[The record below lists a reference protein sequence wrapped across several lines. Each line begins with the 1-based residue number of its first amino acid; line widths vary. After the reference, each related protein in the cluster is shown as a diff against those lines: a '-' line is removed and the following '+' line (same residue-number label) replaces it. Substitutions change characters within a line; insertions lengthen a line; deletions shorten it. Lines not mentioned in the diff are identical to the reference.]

1 MKKKILLTLCASL
14 LGLGLVSCGEENSSS
29 SSSNAEPTSTGENA
43 ASEVIELLN
52 KSNGLDASRIVSAS
66 LSVTGN
72 EWHSVEVTDSTTS
85 EKTSTHKITRYE
97 GQTNNLTF
105 YSDHKVKV
113 ETIDT
118 MSNTDGTETVTK
130 GQNIYGE
137 AHDLLVNVASDYS
150 DDAYKV
156 NLSKSG
162 SEKIVDSNPQDGE
175 LTREEANKVLNKGL
189 IDEGTYGVTD
199 YLLTKYFEGDKFFG
213 ATDAKDNAKLDVD
226 GNKYT
231 LTSTFGSKDD
241 VENPLIEEYE
251 FVFEFDNDGYLLA
264 MDGSL
269 ATYAA
274 TMSSEQA
281 LDHTPTTEK
290 GSKSYEWV
298 IDFKQTLGTRT
309 ASGIDLEQYFFTSK
323 NQISIKFYTSPF
335 WAEEIDLTKEAVK
348 NTEYVIRVNVIEG
361 NGIPDIDKV
370 HLYKVERNNKDA
382 SKDSYEIGKNDSNEE
397 TIKFKK
403 GGEYTLHFKTAL
415 VEDITKEAA
424 IIVVDLTSLAFK
436 EREGVS
442 SVYTK
447 DNEYLPGSILAGET
461 QFTLAAAPT
470 NATDDVTVE
479 ILNNDI
485 GATISKV
492 DGSSFTYKL
501 VTSNTGTITI
511 KAVSASLGEEKAVT
525 KEIKVYA
532 NTDEGIT
539 SFLSETTW
547 IEAIPSTSG
556 KFASL
561 DFKATTSTT
570 GTISYTTSSIVGG
583 GFSASGTYSVT
594 DGSIKLVT
602 ATRDPD
608 NSTTQ
613 RYEIQSIETTPG
625 RGDIVIQVKNA
636 YPKTLMQN

>member
-397 TIKFKK
+397 TIKLKK
-403 GGEYTLHFKTAL
+403 GGNYILHFKSAL
-415 VEDITKEAA
+415 VEDITKEAT
-424 IIVVDLTSLAFK
+424 IVTNDLTSLAFK
-436 EREGVS
+436 ERSDIFGAYS
-442 SVYTK
+442 R

-461 QFTLAAAPT
+461 QFTLAAEPT

-485 GATISKV
+485 DATISKV
-492 DGSSFTYKL
+492 EGSSFTYKL
-501 VTSNTGTITI
+501 VTAKTGTITI
-511 KAVSASLGEEKAVT
+511 KAVSASLGEENAVT
-525 KEIKVYA
+525 KEVKVYA
-532 NTDEGIT
+532 NTDEGIA

-547 IEAIPSTSG
+547 ERPNPTSG
-556 KFASL
+556 LASL
-561 DFKATTSTT
+561 DFVATTSTT
-570 GTISYTTSSIVGG
+570 GTVAYSSTQLGG
-583 GFSASGTYSVT
+583 GFEASGTYSVQN
-594 DGSIKLVT
+594 GQIVL
-602 ATRDPD
+602 
-608 NSTTQ
+608 
-613 RYEIQSIETTPG
+613 ETTAWNPNTESAKKFKLQYVNVAAG
-625 RGDIVIQVKNA
+625 RGDLVVKIA
-636 YPKTLMQN
+636 REEIAQN